1 MSDKS
6 CKNPKA
12 PISILVYSFFVY
24 FAPLVGLVLLI
35 IMGGY
40 IDKKAILRFCEGSYF
55 VFYFWVTFTFPTF
68 GYFYFT
74 RIVRK
79 YDGSEKSFVRASK
92 IAALYSKVTIICPIV
107 LNFIFAIWIELTD
120 LVPSDISGVKL
131 AFVLCSLGSTFLTS
145 LFFYI
150 LFLQT
155 YEKWQSFLPLRAKYQ
170 GMSITLRSVLVGF
183 FSISGTAFVA
193 VAPLM
198 IHVAGEAPFHRFMTR
213 SLPVTLVGLALGVVD
228 FYLQMRGVSNRVKA
242 IKGLTEHV
250 SNRDYT
256 GPDIEVLSR
265 DAFGLLTNDLNEFSA
280 KTKELLRGIQ
290 DSTVASSEAAS
301 TLVSGVR
308 DLSASIENVVS
319 AIGLVNN
326 EMINQ
331 SAGVEETQATV
342 TSITT
347 KLNDLHN
354 NIDSQAASVTQ
365 ASAAIEQMVANIKSV
380 SDILRKN
387 QTTVAALDDEA
398 SVGQQKV
405 ETAVVT
411 SQKIYEESEGMMEA
425 SAVIQN
431 IAEQT
436 NMLAMNA
443 AIEAAH
449 AGEAGKG
456 FAVVA
461 DEIRKLAEES
471 NDQSLAI
478 SNRLKILGES
488 IAAVT
493 ANTQEVQE
501 QFGKIFDLTQKIR
514 QQEAVIMNAMEEQTE
529 GSSQVLE
536 AMHTINDNTTSVK
549 DGSVQMLEGS
559 KEVSIEMDKLSS
571 VTREIT
577 NAMNRMSQN
586 TTSMTSVL
594 DVVTAAV
601 NKNATASSQM
611 SEQVGMFKV

>member
-1 MSDKS
+1 
-6 CKNPKA
+6 
-12 PISILVYSFFVY
+12 
-24 FAPLVGLVLLI
+24 
-35 IMGGY
+35 
-40 IDKKAILRFCEGSYF
+40 
-55 VFYFWVTFTFPTF
+55 
-68 GYFYFT
+68 
-74 RIVRK
+74 
-79 YDGSEKSFVRASK
+79 
-92 IAALYSKVTIICPIV
+92 
-107 LNFIFAIWIELTD
+107 
-120 LVPSDISGVKL
+120 
-131 AFVLCSLGSTFLTS
+131 
-145 LFFYI
+145 
-150 LFLQT
+150 
-155 YEKWQSFLPLRAKYQ
+155 
-170 GMSITLRSVLVGF
+170 
-183 FSISGTAFVA
+183 
-193 VAPLM
+193 
-198 IHVAGEAPFHRFMTR
+198 
-213 SLPVTLVGLALGVVD
+213 
-228 FYLQMRGVSNRVKA
+228 
-242 IKGLTEHV
+242 
-250 SNRDYT
+250 
-256 GPDIEVLSR
+256 
-265 DAFGLLTNDLNEFSA
+265 
-280 KTKELLRGIQ
+280 
-290 DSTVASSEAAS
+290 
-301 TLVSGVR
+301 
-308 DLSASIENVVS
+308 
-319 AIGLVNN
+319 
-326 EMINQ
+326 
-331 SAGVEETQATV
+331 
-342 TSITT
+342 
-347 KLNDLHN
+347 
-354 NIDSQAASVTQ
+354 
-365 ASAAIEQMVANIKSV
+365 MVANIKSV

-425 SAVIQN
+425 SSVIQN

-501 QFGKIFDLTQKIR
+501 QFGKIFDLAQKIR

-594 DVVTAAV
+594 EVVTAAV